1 MKRTTFLSGLLLLTA
16 LAAHGQHPI
25 EAFDVSA
32 PIAVRMPLQ
41 GDSVNFTGARFQAA
55 ELLRT
60 GVDLDL
66 TRHTCR
72 RAEADS
78 TGFVRVGKAT
88 GGRNLFY
95 LFSTRLRAERFMRA
109 TLQVSSTARF
119 EVFVD
124 GRSVCAKSTADDS
137 LSQVRPVNAPLRMEP
152 ERDYTVVVKLL
163 SCDADKAEP
172 QLRCTLL
179 PEPSFAQVAF
189 HAAPDLPGRVRLF
202 DTEYLY
208 QVNSAV
214 LSPRGKYLLAQYTYY
229 YNKDNYVSYKQLTEV
244 KSGKTLLAKANTA
257 MQWMPRSEKLCYA
270 VNGLTGS
277 DLIVYDPATGEEQTV
292 ATGLPQGNFRWSP
305 TEDCLIF
312 TLTDPGEKVQGPL
325 KRIIHPDDRIPGAR
339 DRSYLMRYDLAT
351 GLCERLT
358 YGSYGANL
366 CDISRDGRKLLCTSI
381 KEDFSVVPFARTS
394 LFEIDLATLR
404 TDTLVAWTPFLD
416 NAIYS
421 PDAQQVLIIASPNAF
436 DGIGRNCGTLPVAN
450 DYDKQAFLMRIAD
463 RQLTPITRDFNPSVE
478 SAQWNGAD
486 GCIYLR
492 TTDKDRLTVY
502 RYTPS
507 SHSFELL
514 PMAEEA
520 VYSFSLPDLQP
531 TIAAYTGES
540 DTREGLAYLY
550 DMKKRTSTLL
560 AYPMKQRMERIAFG
574 AEEPWCFT
582 AADGTPIEGTICLPP
597 DFDAR
602 KKYPLI
608 VYYYGGTLP
617 STKQLSTPYSPQLFA
632 ARDYV
637 VYVIQP
643 SGTIGY
649 GQEFSARHVNAWG
662 DYTIDDIVEGTR
674 RFCAAHPFVD
684 STKIGCIGASYGG
697 FITMY
702 MQTRTDL
709 FAAAVSHAGISNV
722 TSYWGEGY
730 WGYSYSTVASAGSY
744 PWNAPELYTRH
755 GALFNADKVNT
766 PILLLQGTADTNVPL
781 GESVQMYNA
790 LRILGKPVEYVTVDG
805 ENHFIRDYAKRELWH
820 NTIMAWFA
828 RWLQDDPSWWNDLYP
843 ARHW

>member
-1 MKRTTFLSGLLLLTA
+1 MKRTIFLSGLLLLTA
-16 LAAHGQHPI
+16 LAARGQAPI
-25 EAFDVSA
+25 KAYDLSA

-60 GVDLDL
+60 SVDLDL
-66 TRHTCR
+66 KRHTCQ

-78 TGFVRVGKAT
+78 TGLVRVAKAT
-88 GGRNLFY
+88 DGHNLFY
-95 LFSTRLRAERFMRA
+95 LFSTQLRAERFMRA

-124 GRSVCAKSTADDS
+124 GRSVCAKTNADDS
-137 LSQVRPVNAPLRMEP
+137 LSQVRPQEVPLRLEP
-152 ERDYTVVVKLL
+152 ERNYTVVVKLL
-163 SCDADKAEP
+163 SCADDKAEP
-172 QLRCTLL
+172 QLRCALL
-179 PEPSFAQVAF
+179 KAKDFEQVDY
-189 HAAPDLPGRVRLF
+189 HVAPDLPSRVRLF
-202 DTEYLY
+202 DTEFLY
-208 QVNSAV
+208 QVNSAT

-229 YNKDNYVSYKQLTEV
+229 YNKDNYTTYKQLTEV
-244 KSGKTLLAKANTA
+244 KSGRTLLAKANTA
-257 MQWMPRSEKLCYA
+257 MQWMPRSEKLYYT
-270 VNGLTGS
+270 VNGLTGN
-277 DLIVYDPATGEEQTV
+277 DLIVYDPATGTEETV
-292 ATGLPQGNFRWSP
+292 ATGLPQGNFRWTP
-305 TEDCLIF
+305 TEDGLIF

-325 KRIIHPDDRIPGAR
+325 KRMLHPDDRIPGAR

-366 CDISRDGRKLLCTSI
+366 CDISRDGRKLLCTSM
-381 KEDFSVVPFARTS
+381 KEDFSIVPFARTS
-394 LFEIDLATLR
+394 LFEIDLATLC

-436 DGIGRNCGTLPVAN
+436 DGIGRNCGSLPIAN
-450 DYDKQAFLMRIAD
+450 DYDKQAFLMAIAD
-463 RQLTPITRDFNPSVE
+463 RQLTPITRDFNPSIE
-478 SAQWNGAD
+478 TAQWNSTD

-492 TTDKDRLTVY
+492 VTDKDRLSVY

-507 SHSFELL
+507 SRNFELL

-550 DMKKRTSTLL
+550 DMKKRTSTLI

-574 AEEPWCFT
+574 TEEPWNFT

-597 DFDAR
+597 DFDPA

-662 DYTIDDIVEGTR
+662 DYTIDEIIEGTR
-674 RFCAAHPFVD
+674 KFCAAHPFVD

-709 FAAAVSHAGISNV
+709 FAAAISHAGISNV

-730 WGYSYSTVASAGSY
+730 WGYSYSTVATAGSY

-755 GALFNADKVNT
+755 GALFNADKIKT

-781 GESVQMYNA
+781 GESIQMYNA
-790 LRILGKPVEYVTVDG
+790 LKILGKPVEYVTVDG

-843 ARHW
+843 ERHW